1 MKTIAVVA
9 TLAVCAGTAW
19 AHPPGDGD
27 THEHPNIVRQNFDF
41 AVIEQPFV
49 PTRRMLHSTESASG
63 IVFHEFT
70 LPPRTA
76 GAPPHTHAED
86 EEFFYVVRG
95 SLDLMTGDEVTRLQ
109 EGGFAALL
117 PGRAHMF
124 WNASDAPVTAI
135 MAAHGGHFE
144 DFFDNVGA
152 MLAEARLASPEEAG
166 PLIGRF
172 AAERGI
178 TIDFSL
184 MPEEAAP
191 YYDPP
196 EAAE

>member
-1 MKTIAVVA
+1 MKYIAMVA
-9 TLAVCAGTAW
+9 LAVFSPLAAS
-19 AHPPGDGD
+19 AHPPGGGEAHP
-27 THEHPNIVRQNFDF
+27 HENVIRQNPDF
-41 AVIEQPFV
+41 AVIDQPFV
-49 PTRRMLHSTESASG
+49 PTRSMLRSGESASG

-86 EEFFYVVRG
+86 EEFFYVVSG
-95 SLDLMTGDEVTRLQ
+95 SLDVMSGDEVLRLE

-117 PGRAHMF
+117 PGRPHMF
-124 WNASDAPVTAI
+124 WNGSDAPVKAI

-152 MLAEARLASPEEAG
+152 MLAEAQPASPEEAG
-166 PLIGRF
+166 PLIGAF

-191 YYDPP
+191 FYGP
-196 EAAE
+196 